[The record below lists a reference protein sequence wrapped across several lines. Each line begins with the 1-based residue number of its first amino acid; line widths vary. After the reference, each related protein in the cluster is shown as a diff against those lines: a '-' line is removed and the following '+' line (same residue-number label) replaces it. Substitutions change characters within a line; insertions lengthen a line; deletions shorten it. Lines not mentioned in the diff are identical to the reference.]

1 MLIDRSRSPS
11 QLPWLGRC
19 VARGQGLHDPGHREF
34 PLSVDY
40 CIFSAYI
47 AWNLNSAAIISHVLV
62 LVVHHVQTSCMS
74 NRPLAPITMAIH
86 TQRPTLP
93 SRPVSSPIF
102 QTTTFAI
109 PTAADLSRVAVEVS
123 TPGFYTRHGNP
134 NHAELADAVA
144 TLEGAERGL
153 VFGSGM
159 AALTTAVL
167 ALVRSGDHVVV
178 QKSMYGGSLSLVQ
191 TLLPRLGIAFTLVD
205 QTDVSAW
212 EHAVTPA
219 TRLFLIESPS
229 NPRLEITDIAAVA
242 SIARERGIVT
252 LVDNT
257 FASPVNQR
265 PIGLG
270 ADLVWHSA
278 TKYLAGHSDA
288 SAGVV
293 VGSSNLIESIW
304 NMSLTVGAVLGP
316 FDAWLVTRG
325 IRTLHLRVER
335 HNSTGAAVAAHLSQR
350 AEVIGVHYPGLG
362 THPSHVIAARQ
373 MGGFG
378 GVVSFELRGGFA
390 AAART
395 IERLQLFQL
404 SASLGSVE
412 SLAVHPASM
421 WGAVLS
427 DEEVVAAGLQP
438 GLVRLSCGME
448 DPSDLIDDLDGALDA
463 LAQ

>member
-1 MLIDRSRSPS
+1 MND
-11 QLPWLGRC
+11 
-19 VARGQGLHDPGHREF
+19 
-34 PLSVDY
+34 
-40 CIFSAYI
+40 
-47 AWNLNSAAIISHVLV
+47 
-62 LVVHHVQTSCMS
+62 
-74 NRPLAPITMAIH
+74 RPLAPITAAIH
-86 TQRPTLP
+86 TQRPTLL
-93 SRPVSSPIF
+93 SRPISSPIF

-134 NHAELADAVA
+134 NHAELGDAVA
-144 TLEGAERGL
+144 MLEGAERGL

-159 AALTTAVL
+159 AALTTTVL
-167 ALVRSGDHVVV
+167 ALVQSGDHVVA
-178 QKSMYGGSLSLVQ
+178 QRSMYGVALKLVQ
-191 TLLPRLGIAFTLVD
+191 ALLPRLGVEFTLVD

-212 EHAVTPA
+212 ERAVTPA

-229 NPRLEITDIAAVA
+229 NPRLEITDITAVA

-252 LVDNT
+252 LADNT

-265 PIGLG
+265 PIDLG
-270 ADLVWHSA
+270 VDLVWHSA
-278 TKYLAGHSDA
+278 TKYLAGHSDT

-293 VGSSNLIESIW
+293 VGSSALIETIW

-316 FDAWLVTRG
+316 FDAWLVMRG

-335 HNSTGAAVAAHLSQR
+335 SNTAGARVAAHLCRR
-350 AEVIGVHYPGLG
+350 AEVAVVHYPGLA
-362 THPSHVIAARQ
+362 THPSHAIAARQ

-378 GVVSFELRGGFA
+378 GVVSFELRGGFDA
-390 AAART
+390 ASRT
-395 IERLQLFQL
+395 IERLELFQL

-421 WGAVLS
+421 WGAALT
-427 DEEVVAAGLQP
+427 DEGVVAAGLQP

-448 DPSDLIDDLDGALDA
+448 DPADLIDDLDRALDA
-463 LAQ
+463 LAR